1 MSFYSV
7 NNSSQTIDI
16 INGGIF
22 KPYTTG
28 SKANPTYFYY
38 NGQDLNNKFEKLAIY
53 SNLKYWD
60 TSITNYF
67 SNNVDLRN
75 IFTYNL
81 INDTNSNY
89 IQYATNNGTL
99 IIITNG
105 TYMTFNN
112 VNNFDYTI
120 YMVAGGGG
128 GGSNI
133 NKGNAGGG
141 GGGGGVVKFNMST
154 TTLNF
159 SKFGYNIGSSGSYAV
174 NSDGTGGTGGNT
186 NISLYDNSSNFKGSV
201 TVYGGG
207 GGGSGKNTG
216 GNGGTGGGGGAGAN
230 SGPPGGG
237 GQSPYIDL
245 NSVGGGSFSFT
256 GAPYSGG
263 NGQKQSNDNGAGGGG
278 GGVTGAGAFGSN
290 NGGAGGKGFY
300 DTIDNTNIYLGY
312 GGGGGGG
319 YNSSG
324 GLGSGG
330 AGTGGNGISGQQKGN
345 AASFST
351 QSNTINA
358 GLGGGGVGNN
368 GDDNNQ
374 FGNGNGSQGL
384 ILLYFTNK

>member
-28 SKANPTYFYY
+28 SKGNPTYFYY
-38 NGQDLNNKFEKLAIY
+38 DGQDLNNKFEKLAIY

-60 TSITNYF
+60 NSITNYF
-67 SNNVDLRN
+67 SNSVDLRN

-81 INDTNSNY
+81 ITDTNSNY

-105 TYMTFNN
+105 SYMTFNN

-133 NKGNAGGG
+133 NNGNAGGG

-159 SKFGYNIGSSGSYAV
+159 SQFQYTIGSAGSYAA
-174 NSDGTGGTGGNT
+174 NSDGTGGRGGDTDIN
-186 NISLYDNSSNFKGSV
+186 LYDNSSIFMGSV

-207 GGGSGKNTG
+207 GGGSGKNAG
-216 GNGGTGGGGGAGAN
+216 AQGGTGGGGGSGSN
-230 SGPPGGG
+230 SGPAGGA
-237 GQSPYIDL
+237 GQAPYINL
-245 NSVGGGSFSFT
+245 NSVGGGNFSFIG
-256 GAPYSGG
+256 GAFFGG

-278 GGVTGAGAFGSN
+278 GGVGGAGAFGSN
-290 NGGAGGKGFY
+290 NGGAGGNGFF
-300 DTIDNTNIYLGY
+300 DTIDTTNIYLGY

-319 YNSSG
+319 FNNSG

-330 AGTGGNGISGQQKGN
+330 AGTGGNGFSGQQQGN
-345 AASFST
+345 AASFRT

-368 GDDNNQ
+368 GNDNNQ
-374 FGNGNGSQGL
+374 FGNGN
-384 ILLYFTNK
+384 